1 MDESSAEHSMGEQV
15 VASSPLIP
23 SGLALRVGVLASG
36 GVGGAAGIISAAG
49 QAEKMRKDT
58 APGDHEG
65 DLYMTVGRKRVAIFE
80 MKRGLFKKSLG
91 KLLVQFDRSDLK
103 EVRFKPSRM
112 GASNLDLEMNDG
124 TLYELQAARVHRGK
138 AEKIYS
144 ELHSS

>member
-1 MDESSAEHSMGEQV
+1 MDESAAEHSMGEQV
-15 VASSPLIP
+15 IASSPLIP

-49 QAEKMRKDT
+49 RAEKMRKDT

-65 DLYMTVGRKRVAIFE
+65 DLYMTVGRKRVALFE
-80 MKRGLFKKSLG
+80 MKRGFLKKSLG
-91 KLLVQFDRSDLK
+91 KLLVQFDRSELK

-112 GASNLDLEMNDG
+112 GVSNLDLELNDG

-138 AEKIYS
+138 AEEIYN